1 MADKKN
7 NNEGS
12 HPSTPPS
19 HLDTKS
25 PKDNQ
30 SEAIDKLQRSRAK
43 NGSKNAAESFAKAD
57 RCSTPKRRKIR
68 RNALKHGLSV
78 PVSKLP
84 YFQNQIDAWHQA
96 LLNDMSEEFPINDE
110 ISGICYEI
118 AVQQCELQRISEMKR
133 VLSSQRLGSPKT
145 LTQSDIIHLITV
157 IEGFII
163 TPRDTPIPFNE
174 RTLSMLYRIF
184 GVRRCELPHGVRQ
197 DDLTPHQIKRLS
209 SFERYETRAS
219 IRMKKAIKRLKAAI
233 ARKSAPTSHGSF
245 PSLSDQGMSPYE

>member
-19 HLDTKS
+19 HLNIKS

-30 SEAIDKLQRSRAK
+30 SEAIDKLQQSKAE
-43 NGSKNAAESFAKAD
+43 NGSKNDAESLAKAD

-78 PVSKLP
+78 PVSNLP

-96 LLNDMSEEFPINDE
+96 LLNDMSEEFLINDE

-163 TPRDTPIPFNE
+163 PPRDTPIPFNA
-174 RTLSMLYRIF
+174 RTISMLYRIF

-245 PSLSDQGMSPYE
+245 PSLSDQVMSPYE